1 MMNNPAH
8 TSYSDCE
15 ENLAATPQGDFSLA
29 IHGTFDEQYCLDM
42 FRRALLQSDQH
53 AREQLQ
59 QRFSELAF
67 SWIRLHPRREEA
79 CRYQKEEYY
88 VAQAFKCFWQ
98 ATAHHKELEWSTLAA
113 VLKYLRASLNAV
125 IIDTIRTYSRSREVP
140 IEVHG
145 CPGESVTAIHDK
157 NDELWNNMLTLLS
170 DTREQRLAYLLF
182 HCGLKPEEIVHFY
195 PQDFSD
201 VREISSL
208 RHSIIEQVLLILLKH
223 KQLDT

>member
-1 MMNNPAH
+1 MNNPVPASH
-8 TSYSDCE
+8 SNRD
-15 ENLAATPQGDFSLA
+15 ENLAATPQGDFSLI
-29 IHGTFDEQYCLDM
+29 IHDTSDEQYCLDM
-42 FRRALLQSDQH
+42 FRRALLKSDQH

-59 QRFSELAF
+59 QGFSGLGL

-88 VAQAFKCFWQ
+88 VAQAFECLWQ
-98 ATAHHKELEWSTLAA
+98 ATAHHKELEFSTLAA

-125 IIDTIRTYSRSREVP
+125 IIDTLRTYTRSRGFP

-145 CPGESVTAIHDK
+145 YPGESVTAVHG
-157 NDELWNNMLTLLS
+157 NSNEVWNNMLTLLS

-208 RHSIIEQVLLILLKH
+208 RLNIIEQVLLNEE
-223 KQLDT
+223 

>member
-1 MMNNPAH
+1 MMNNPVPASH
-8 TSYSDCE
+8 SDGDE
-15 ENLAATPQGDFSLA
+15 ILAATPQGDFSLV
-29 IHGTFDEQYCLDM
+29 IHDTSDEQYCLDM
-42 FRRALLQSDQH
+42 FRRALLKSDQH

-59 QRFSELAF
+59 QGFSGLGL

-88 VAQAFKCFWQ
+88 VAQAFECLWQ
-98 ATAHHKELEWSTLAA
+98 ATAHHKELEFSTLAA

-125 IIDTIRTYSRSREVP
+125 IIDTLRTYTRSREVP
-140 IEVHG
+140 IEMHG
-145 CPGESVTAIHDK
+145 CPGESVTAVHD
-157 NDELWNNMLTLLS
+157 NSDGVWNNMLTLLS

-182 HCGLKPEEIVHFY
+182 HCGLKPEEIAHFY

-208 RHSIIEQVLLILLKH
+208 RHNIIEQVLLNEE
-223 KQLDT
+223 

>member
-1 MMNNPAH
+1 MMNNPVPASH
-8 TSYSDCE
+8 SDRD
-15 ENLAATPQGDFSLA
+15 ENLAATPQSDFSLV
-29 IHGTFDEQYCLDM
+29 IHDTSDEQYCLDM
-42 FRRALLQSDQH
+42 FRRALLKSDQH

-59 QRFSELAF
+59 QGFSGLGL

-88 VAQAFKCFWQ
+88 VAQAFECLWQ
-98 ATAHHKELEWSTLAA
+98 ATAHHKELEFSTLAA

-125 IIDTIRTYSRSREVP
+125 IIDTLRTYTRSREFP

-145 CPGESVTAIHDK
+145 YPGESVTAVHG
-157 NDELWNNMLTLLS
+157 NSDEVWNNMLTLLS

-182 HCGLKPEEIVHFY
+182 HCGLKPEEIAHFY

-208 RHSIIEQVLLILLKH
+208 RHNIIEQVLLNEE
-223 KQLDT
+223 

>member
-1 MMNNPAH
+1 MMNNPVPASH
-8 TSYSDCE
+8 SDGDE
-15 ENLAATPQGDFSLA
+15 ILAATPQGDFSLI
-29 IHGTFDEQYCLDM
+29 IHDTSDEQYCLDM
-42 FRRALLQSDQH
+42 FRRALLKSDQH

-59 QRFSELAF
+59 QRFSGLGL

-88 VAQAFKCFWQ
+88 VAQAFECLWQ
-98 ATAHHKELEWSTLAA
+98 ATAHHKELEFSTLAA

-125 IIDTIRTYSRSREVP
+125 IIDTLRTYTRSREVP
-140 IEVHG
+140 IEMHG
-145 CPGESVTAIHDK
+145 CPGESVTAVHD
-157 NDELWNNMLTLLS
+157 NSDGVWNNMLTLLS

-182 HCGLKPEEIVHFY
+182 HCGLKPEEIVHVY

-208 RHSIIEQVLLILLKH
+208 RLNIIEQVLLNEE
-223 KQLDT
+223 

>member
-1 MMNNPAH
+1 MMNNPVPASH
-8 TSYSDCE
+8 SDGDE
-15 ENLAATPQGDFSLA
+15 ILAATPQGDFSLI
-29 IHGTFDEQYCLDM
+29 IHDTSDEQYCLDM
-42 FRRALLQSDQH
+42 FRRALLKSDQH

-59 QRFSELAF
+59 QGFSGLGL

-88 VAQAFKCFWQ
+88 VAQAFECLWQ
-98 ATAHHKELEWSTLAA
+98 ATAHHKELEFSTLAA

-125 IIDTIRTYSRSREVP
+125 IIDTLRTYTRSREVP
-140 IEVHG
+140 IEMHG
-145 CPGESVTAIHDK
+145 CPGESVTAVHD
-157 NDELWNNMLTLLS
+157 NSDGVWNNMLTLLS

-208 RHSIIEQVLLILLKH
+208 RLNIIEQVLLNEE
-223 KQLDT
+223 

>member
-1 MMNNPAH
+1 MMNNPVPASH
-8 TSYSDCE
+8 SDGDE
-15 ENLAATPQGDFSLA
+15 ILAATPQGDFSLI
-29 IHGTFDEQYCLDM
+29 IHDTSDEQYCLDM
-42 FRRALLQSDQH
+42 FRRALLKSDQH

-59 QRFSELAF
+59 QRFSGLGL

-88 VAQAFKCFWQ
+88 VAQAFECLWQ
-98 ATAHHKELEWSTLAA
+98 ATAHHKELEFSTLAA

-125 IIDTIRTYSRSREVP
+125 IIDTLRTYTRSREVP
-140 IEVHG
+140 IEMHG
-145 CPGESVTAIHDK
+145 CPGESVTAVHD
-157 NDELWNNMLTLLS
+157 NSDGVWNNMLTLLS

-182 HCGLKPEEIVHFY
+182 HCGLKPEEIAHFY

-208 RHSIIEQVLLILLKH
+208 RLNIIEQVLLNEE
-223 KQLDT
+223 

>member
-1 MMNNPAH
+1 MNNPVPA
-8 TSYSDCE
+8 SNSDGD
-15 ENLAATPQGDFSLA
+15 ENLAATPQGDFSLV
-29 IHGTFDEQYCLDM
+29 IHDTSDEQYCLDM
-42 FRRALLQSDQH
+42 FRRALLKSDQH

-59 QRFSELAF
+59 QRFSGLGL

-88 VAQAFKCFWQ
+88 VAQAFECLWQ
-98 ATAHHKELEWSTLAA
+98 ATAHHKELEFSTLAA

-125 IIDTIRTYSRSREVP
+125 IIDTLRTYTRSREVP
-140 IEVHG
+140 IEMHG
-145 CPGESVTAIHDK
+145 CPGESVTAVHD
-157 NDELWNNMLTLLS
+157 NSDGVWNNMLTLLS

-208 RHSIIEQVLLILLKH
+208 RLNIIEQVLLNEE
-223 KQLDT
+223 

>member
-1 MMNNPAH
+1 MMNNPVPASH
-8 TSYSDCE
+8 SDGDE
-15 ENLAATPQGDFSLA
+15 ILAATPQGDFSLI
-29 IHGTFDEQYCLDM
+29 IHDTSDEQYCLDM
-42 FRRALLQSDQH
+42 FRRALLKSDQH

-59 QRFSELAF
+59 QGFSGLGL

-88 VAQAFKCFWQ
+88 VAEAFKCLWQ
-98 ATAHHKELEWSTLAA
+98 ATAHHKELEFSTLAA

-125 IIDTIRTYSRSREVP
+125 IIDTLRTYTRSREFP

-145 CPGESVTAIHDK
+145 YPGESVTAVHD
-157 NDELWNNMLTLLS
+157 NSDGVWNNMLTLLS

-182 HCGLKPEEIVHFY
+182 HCGLKPEEIAHFY

-208 RHSIIEQVLLILLKH
+208 RLNIIEQVLLNEE
-223 KQLDT
+223 

>member
-1 MMNNPAH
+1 MNNPVPASH
-8 TSYSDCE
+8 SNRD
-15 ENLAATPQGDFSLA
+15 ENLAATPQGDFSLI
-29 IHGTFDEQYCLDM
+29 IHDTSDEQYCLDM
-42 FRRALLQSDQH
+42 FRRALLKSDQH

-59 QRFSELAF
+59 QGFSGLGL

-88 VAQAFKCFWQ
+88 VAQAFECLWQ
-98 ATAHHKELEWSTLAA
+98 ATAHHKELEFSTLAA

-125 IIDTIRTYSRSREVP
+125 IIDTLRTYTRSRGFP

-145 CPGESVTAIHDK
+145 YPGESVTAVHG
-157 NDELWNNMLTLLS
+157 NSDEVWNNMLTLLS

-208 RHSIIEQVLLILLKH
+208 RLNIIEQVLLNEE
-223 KQLDT
+223 

>member
-1 MMNNPAH
+1 MMNNPVPASH
-8 TSYSDCE
+8 SNGD
-15 ENLAATPQGDFSLA
+15 ENLAATPQGDFSLV
-29 IHGTFDEQYCLDM
+29 IHDTSDEQYCLDM
-42 FRRALLQSDQH
+42 FRRALLKSDQH

-59 QRFSELAF
+59 QGFSGLGL

-88 VAQAFKCFWQ
+88 VAQAFECLWQ
-98 ATAHHKELEWSTLAA
+98 ATAHHKELEFSTLAA

-125 IIDTIRTYSRSREVP
+125 IIDTLRTYTRSREVP

-145 CPGESVTAIHDK
+145 YPGESVTAVHD
-157 NDELWNNMLTLLS
+157 NSDGVWNNMLTLLS

-182 HCGLKPEEIVHFY
+182 HCGLKPEEIAHFY

-208 RHSIIEQVLLILLKH
+208 RLNIIEQVLLNEE
-223 KQLDT
+223 

>member
-1 MMNNPAH
+1 MMNNPAP

-15 ENLAATPQGDFSLA
+15 ENLAATPQGDFSLV
-29 IHGTFDEQYCLDM
+29 IHGTSDEQYCLDM
-42 FRRALLQSDQH
+42 FRRALLKSDQH
-53 AREQLQ
+53 ATEQLQ
-59 QRFSELAF
+59 QRFSGLGL

-88 VAQAFKCFWQ
+88 VAQAFKCLWQ
-98 ATAHHKELEWSTLAA
+98 ATAHHKELEFSTLAA

-125 IIDTIRTYSRSREVP
+125 IIDTLRTYTRSREFP

-145 CPGESVTAIHDK
+145 YPGESVTAVHG
-157 NDELWNNMLTLLS
+157 NSDEVWNNMLTLLS

-182 HCGLKPEEIVHFY
+182 HCGLKPEEIAHFY

-208 RHSIIEQVLLILLKH
+208 RLNIIEQVLLNEE
-223 KQLDT
+223 

>member
-1 MMNNPAH
+1 MMNNPVPAP
-8 TSYSDCE
+8 YSDGD
-15 ENLAATPQGDFSLA
+15 ENLAATPQGDFSLV
-29 IHGTFDEQYCLDM
+29 IHDTSDEQYCLDM
-42 FRRALLQSDQH
+42 FRRALLKSDQH

-59 QRFSELAF
+59 QRFSGLGL

-88 VAQAFKCFWQ
+88 VAQAFKCLWQ
-98 ATAHHKELEWSTLAA
+98 ATAHYKELKFSTLAA
-113 VLKYLRASLNAV
+113 VLKYLQVSLNAV
-125 IIDTIRTYSRSREVP
+125 IIDTLRTYTRSREFA

-145 CPGESVTAIHDK
+145 CPEESVTAVHD
-157 NDELWNNMLTLLS
+157 NSNEVWNNMLTLLS

-182 HCGLKPEEIVHFY
+182 HCGLKPEEIAHFY

-208 RHSIIEQVLLILLKH
+208 RHNIIEQVLLY
-223 KQLDT
+223 QG

>member
-1 MMNNPAH
+1 MMNNPVPASH
-8 TSYSDCE
+8 SNRD
-15 ENLAATPQGDFSLA
+15 ENLAATPQSDFSLV
-29 IHGTFDEQYCLDM
+29 IHDTSDEQYYLDM
-42 FRRALLQSDQH
+42 FRRALLKSDQH

-59 QRFSELAF
+59 QGFSGLGL

-88 VAQAFKCFWQ
+88 VAQAFECLWQ
-98 ATAHHKELEWSTLAA
+98 ATAHHKELEFSTLAA

-125 IIDTIRTYSRSREVP
+125 IIDTLRTYTRSREFP

-145 CPGESVTAIHDK
+145 YPGESVTAVHG
-157 NDELWNNMLTLLS
+157 NSDEVWNNMLTLLS

-182 HCGLKPEEIVHFY
+182 HCGLKPEEIAHFY

-208 RHSIIEQVLLILLKH
+208 RLNIIEQVLLNEE
-223 KQLDT
+223 